1 MSISHY
7 GEYWWQWITRFS
19 FYLKWQVLFKSE
31 KLINQSLTLEEAA
44 KVHDLPSSQADES
57 QKSDDAEPLNAL
69 IGRFYIKR
77 PSKKEVAFS

>member
-1 MSISHY
+1 MGNTDGSELHVFLFI
-7 GEYWWQWITRFS
+7 WIDRCF
-19 FYLKWQVLFKSE
+19 LKSE

-69 IGRFYIKR
+69 VGRFYIKR
-77 PSKKEVAFS
+77 PRKRKLSLVKLNI